1 MDWQWRPLESPLA
14 LSGSQTLVLVYVEEA
29 QGHNDDSSFKE
40 EAGVRKMTCGKTW
53 CLGVL
58 VYVDT

>member
-1 MDWQWRPLESPLA
+1 MAAEALEPPLA

-29 QGHNDDSSFKE
+29 QGHDNNSSFEE
-40 EAGVRKMTCGKTW
+40 EAGVREMTCGKTW